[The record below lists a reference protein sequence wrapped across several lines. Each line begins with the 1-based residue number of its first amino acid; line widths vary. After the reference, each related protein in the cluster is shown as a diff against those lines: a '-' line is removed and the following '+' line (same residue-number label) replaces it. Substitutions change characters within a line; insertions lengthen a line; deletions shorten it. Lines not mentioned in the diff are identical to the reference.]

1 MQGLATLHY
10 THYIGGFMTT
20 YAENDFIATPNPT
33 LNAEHWEL
41 QYPPI
46 NTNSPWLVN
55 KFTGEIFP
63 NTPEFARRSDCLEP
77 YLGELPRD
85 GAGEVVT
92 DVNNALK
99 HAETAD
105 GEMAEL

>member
-1 MQGLATLHY
+1 
-10 THYIGGFMTT
+10 MTT
-20 YAENDFIATPNPT
+20 YADGDFVATPNPT
-33 LNAEHWEL
+33 LNAEFWEQ

-46 NTNSPWLVN
+46 QTSSPWLVN

-85 GAGEVVT
+85 GAGEVVKG
-92 DVNNALK
+92 VNDALN
-99 HAETAD
+99 HAEKTD
-105 GEMAEL
+105 GELDEL

>member
-1 MQGLATLHY
+1 M
-10 THYIGGFMTT
+10 
-20 YAENDFIATPNPT
+20 NDFGGIMNQHDTDAELENFAFTPNPT
-33 LNAEHWEL
+33 LNAETWEE

-46 NTNSPWLVN
+46 KTSSPWLVN

-85 GAGEVVT
+85 GAGEVVKG
-92 DVNNALK
+92 VNKVLQNANI
-99 HAETAD
+99 AD
-105 GEMAEL
+105 GELGEL

>member
-1 MQGLATLHY
+1 MNQHDTD
-10 THYIGGFMTT
+10 
-20 YAENDFIATPNPT
+20 AELENFSFTPNPT
-33 LNAEHWEL
+33 LNAETWEE

-46 NTNSPWLVN
+46 KTSSPWLVN

-63 NTPEFARRSDCLEP
+63 STPEFARRSDCLEP

-92 DVNNALK
+92 IVNTVLK
-99 HAETAD
+99 KANEQD
-105 GEMAEL
+105 SELSEL

>member
-1 MQGLATLHY
+1 
-10 THYIGGFMTT
+10 MTE
-20 YAENDFIATPNPT
+20 YADNDFIATPNPM
-33 LNAEHWEL
+33 LNAEHWDL

-46 NTNSPWLVN
+46 QTTSPWLVN

-85 GAGEVVT
+85 GAGEIVKG
-92 DVNNALK
+92 VNKVLQDANA
-99 HAETAD
+99 TD
-105 GEMAEL
+105 GELSEL

>member
-1 MQGLATLHY
+1 MNHIDT
-10 THYIGGFMTT
+10 
-20 YAENDFIATPNPT
+20 NDTDDFLFTPNPT
-33 LNAEHWEL
+33 LNAETWQQ

-46 NTNSPWLVN
+46 QTSSHWLIN

-77 YLGELPRD
+77 YLGELPQES
-85 GAGEVVT
+85 AGEVVT

-99 HAETAD
+99 VANNSD
-105 GEMAEL
+105 GELSEL